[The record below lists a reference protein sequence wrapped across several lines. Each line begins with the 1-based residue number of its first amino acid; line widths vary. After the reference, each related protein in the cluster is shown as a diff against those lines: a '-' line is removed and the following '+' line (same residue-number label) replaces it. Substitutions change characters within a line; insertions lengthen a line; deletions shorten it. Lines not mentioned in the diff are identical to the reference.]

1 MNYQGPRLIRNCM
14 NLLVFD
20 VFSTYELKYIYL
32 RQNNVSHDEK
42 LFLGQTNLKDFS
54 FGHHYPLK
62 YFLAK
67 SWPRFLDSHSSK
79 VVNLHN
85 IAYILTFESKPDF
98 CLGQVAKNIQKIF
111 SLGQKMSWP
120 MGKSIS
126 YIKNAPR
133 PSIGQDFKSIRFRFS
148 CKILLFDVIS

>member
-1 MNYQGPRLIRNCM
+1 MNYQDPRLIRNSM
-14 NLLVFD
+14 NLLVFG

-32 RQNNVSHDEK
+32 GQNNVSHDEK

-54 FGHHYPLK
+54 FGHHYALK

-85 IAYILTFESKPDF
+85 IAYILTFESEPDF
-98 CLGQVAKNIQKIF
+98 L
-111 SLGQKMSWP
+111 SWPSGQKHP
-120 MGKSIS
+120 
-126 YIKNAPR
+126 KNLFSGPEDVLAD
-133 PSIGQDFKSIRFRFS
+133 GQRH
-148 CKILLFDVIS
+148 LLREK